1 MAMLMFCGAMSATTS
16 GCGRHLYGRDDLTV
30 DLAKHHIDLRWG
42 RLENAAMRVNPD
54 MRGAFVQVWAGRMN
68 ELELQDMDV
77 AGVAMIDEDTAE
89 VVVAVTYVD
98 KATMAVRSVQLP
110 ERWVRTDDGWRLA
123 TVAPLPELPG
133 QGPATGQGAEN
144 EGFSGGTG

>member
-1 MAMLMFCGAMSATTS
+1 MMRRVQTLMLALAMTTVVGA
-16 GCGRHLYGRDDLTV
+16 GCGRHLYGREDLTV

-42 RLENAAMRVNPD
+42 RLENAAMRVNPEL
-54 MRGAFVQVWAGRMN
+54 RGPFVQAWSLRLA

-77 AGVAMIDEDTAE
+77 IGVAMIDDDTAE

-98 KATMAVRSVQLP
+98 KATMGVRTIQLP

-123 TVAPLPELPG
+123 SVAPLPQAPQDQYGSEG
-133 QGPATGQGAEN
+133 GAGP
-144 EGFSGGTG
+144 EG